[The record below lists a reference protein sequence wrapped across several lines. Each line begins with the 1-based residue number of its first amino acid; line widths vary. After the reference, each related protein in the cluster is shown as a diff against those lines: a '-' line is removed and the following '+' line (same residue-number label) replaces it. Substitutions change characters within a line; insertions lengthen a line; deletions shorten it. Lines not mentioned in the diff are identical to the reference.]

1 MKNGITTQHVALVTG
16 SSGGIGSAIV
26 ELFLAQGWGVVGID
40 RASGKK
46 AGIEFIKADLASIR
60 DIRRATKAIR
70 SRYPRIDAIVN
81 NAAEQVV
88 KPLPKTTPEEWDRTM
103 AVNVRPAYL
112 LMAELH
118 DLLNETQGAVVNIAS
133 VHAVATSP
141 GMAAYVAS
149 KGALVALTR
158 AMALEF
164 ASSGVRVNAVLPGA
178 IDTPMLAAGL
188 KRSKTALKTFAARHP
203 LGKIGTPRDVA
214 EAVYFLAD
222 SSHSGFITGQTLTV
236 DGGATARLSTE

>member
-1 MKNGITTQHVALVTG
+1 MKLAARHVAIVTG

-26 ELFLAQGWGVVGID
+26 ELFLARGWDVVGID
-40 RASGKK
+40 RATSGKK
-46 AGIEFIKADLASIR
+46 AGEFIKADLSSVR
-60 DIRRATKAIR
+60 DVQRAAKTVRAR
-70 SRYPRIDAIVN
+70 YSRINAIVN

-88 KPLPKTTPEEWDRTM
+88 KPLIKTTPEEWDRTM
-103 AVNVRPAYL
+103 STNVRSAYL
-112 LMAELH
+112 LMTELH
-118 DLLNETQGAVVNIAS
+118 EILAAAAGVINIAS
-133 VHAVATSP
+133 VHAMATSP

-164 ASSGVRVNAVLPGA
+164 AASTIRVNAVLPGA

-188 KRSKTALKTFAARHP
+188 KRSKLTLKSFAARHP
-203 LGKIGTPRDVA
+203 LGRVGSTGDVA
-214 EAVYFLAD
+214 EAVYFFAD
-222 SSHSGFITGQTLTV
+222 PSRSGFITGQTLTV